1 MIFILNYTIRDMNWL
16 KFYKLIKIMEKKYYI
31 IRSKGMETLINA
43 I

>member
-1 MIFILNYTIRDMNWL
+1 MNWL